1 MYLCG
6 FLSIT
11 DRYLHVGLYVS
22 SAVLQSVQFH
32 MLLDCAQLVNQ
43 LLLSRL
49 EFVLSFSDYN
59 FIKKTFCY
67 EKRLVLL
74 FSRGWITTM
83 S

>member
-6 FLSIT
+6 FLSII

-43 LLLSRL
+43 LLLSWL

-59 FIKKTFCY
+59 FIKKHSAMRSNWFC
-67 EKRLVLL
+67 
-74 FSRGWITTM
+74 FSPEVG
-83 S
+83 